1 MWVLLAEV
9 NQRVI
14 GFSSMSLMMLRLRK
28 GGAPPRDLE
37 SWCALAIQ
45 MLCPVNIGRVEVIL
59 FEVSREIMA
68 FVLMTSLGKVI
79 QRCSCGWS
87 VKVKRRM

>member
-9 NQRVI
+9 NLRVI
-14 GFSSMSLMMLRLRK
+14 GFSSMSLMMLQLRK

-45 MLCPVNIGRVEVIL
+45 VLCSVCVGRVEVIL
-59 FEVSREIMA
+59 FELSREIRA
-68 FVLMTSLGKVI
+68 FVLMTSLEKVI
-79 QRCSCGWS
+79 RRCSCGWS
-87 VKVKRRM
+87 VKVKRRV